1 LRETHAPCAC
11 RESAVSPPHPPAPPL
26 PPEPRGEDADAR
38 DIRAV
43 QAGNRDAFRGLVER
57 HGPRVHDLAR
67 RLLKDA
73 HLAEDVTQHA
83 FANAWRALPR
93 FDLARPFRHWIL
105 RITTNLCRNV
115 HAARRIRPEVTG
127 VRGPG
132 DEPLD
137 PADPN
142 PAGDDPEGRADRAG
156 TAPRAAHVR
165 AAIEALPERY
175 RLPVVLHHLH
185 GLALDEVA
193 EITGVPVATLKTH
206 LFRARAALRDLLL
219 PPETRAPGGG
229 TPSGGPPAGSP
240 DAP

>member
-1 LRETHAPCAC
+1 MPGAAR
-11 RESAVSPPHPPAPPL
+11 VSTPPV
-26 PPEPRGEDADAR
+26 PRPDDADVR

-43 QAGNRDAFRGLVER
+43 RAGRPESFRGLVER

-105 RITTNLCRNV
+105 RIATNLCRNA
-115 HAARRIRPEVTG
+115 HAARSLRPEVTG
-127 VRGPG
+127 ARGID
-132 DEPLD
+132 DEPLEPPPRD
-137 PADPN
+137 EPASP
-142 PAGDDPEGRADRAG
+142 DPEGRAR
-156 TAPRAAHVR
+156 TAHVR

-185 GLALDEVA
+185 GLPLEEIA
-193 EITGVPVATLKTH
+193 EITELPVATVKTH
-206 LFRARAALRDLLL
+206 LHRGRAALRALLL
-219 PPETRAPGGG
+219 PPETPPVPPGTSGRG
-229 TPSGGPPAGSP
+229 PGSARRPPSP
-240 DAP
+240 